1 MFFNLN
7 PNSGLPIY
15 RQMLQQFRER
25 IASGQ
30 LAVGEKLPS
39 VRELSAEL
47 QVNPLTAAKVYQ
59 YLERDGLVEV
69 RRGQGTFVTGS
80 SKRLSRADQE
90 KLIQPALDQLISEAV
105 HLGLDEERL
114 RRLVHQTY
122 VNKRTDHRN
131 E

>member
-1 MFFNLN
+1 MFLNLN

-39 VRELSAEL
+39 VRDLSVEL

-69 RRGQGTFVTGS
+69 RRGQGTFVAGS
-80 SKRLSRADQE
+80 PKRLNRAEQE

-114 RRLVHQTY
+114 QRLVHQTY
-122 VNKRTDHRN
+122 ANKRPHHRN